1 MRSGPNSARP
11 RGGAGVVAVVLVAL
25 LLSQWSGWAHRIA
38 HAPGSP
44 SLAASALASSVALA
58 EVEASGGRDG
68 HGAPLAR
75 EHGHDHADD
84 SFPSPEGE
92 GSHSCVLLD
101 AAALGDGPP
110 AQARIA
116 LRPLP
121 PPASPAPVSAVV
133 RTLDCPAFAAARAP
147 PLRLS

>member
-11 RGGAGVVAVVLVAL
+11 RGRPGFVAVVLVAL

-44 SLAASALASSVALA
+44 SLAASALVSLVALA
-58 EVEASGGRDG
+58 EGESSGGRDG
-68 HGAPLAR
+68 HGATHSGA
-75 EHGHDHADD
+75 HGHDHADEHV
-84 SFPSPEGE
+84 PSPEGE

-116 LRPLP
+116 PRRLP
-121 PPASPAPVSAVV
+121 PPAPPALARVVV
-133 RTLDCPAFAAARAP
+133 RALDCPAFAAARAP
-147 PLRLS
+147 PFQFS

>member
-11 RGGAGVVAVVLVAL
+11 RGGPCVVALVLVAL

-44 SLAASALASSVALA
+44 SLASSALASSVALA
-58 EVEASGGRDG
+58 AAESSGGHDVR
-68 HGAPLAR
+68 GAPLAR
-75 EHGHDHADD
+75 AHGHDHADD
-84 SFPSPEGE
+84 HVDSPEGD

-101 AAALGDGPP
+101 AAALGDAPP

-121 PPASPAPVSAVV
+121 PPAPPALASVVV
-133 RTLDCPAFAAARAP
+133 RALDCPAFAAARAP
-147 PLRLS
+147 PFQLS